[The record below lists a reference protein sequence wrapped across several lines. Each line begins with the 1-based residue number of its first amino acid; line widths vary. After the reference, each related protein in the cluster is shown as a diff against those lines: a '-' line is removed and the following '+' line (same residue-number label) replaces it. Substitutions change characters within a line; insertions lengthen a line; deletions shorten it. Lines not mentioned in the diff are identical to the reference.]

1 MAYGSSIS
9 YDTLFYLSKVNDLNS
24 LEVFVVALTTP
35 DFDLFS
41 LYYLLCYLIAFF
53 GSFTSSNTSRR
64 SNFTIVLS
72 SNYYI
77 GSLVKST
84 ITLDG

>member
-9 YDTLFYLSKVNDLNS
+9 YATLFYLSKVNDLNS
-24 LEVFVVALTTP
+24 LEVFVDALTSP

-41 LYYLLCYLIAFF
+41 LSYLLCYPIAFF

-64 SNFTIVLS
+64 SNSTIVLS

-77 GSLVKST
+77 GSSIKST
-84 ITLDG
+84 VTLDG